1 MTAPL
6 HAIDRGT
13 GAPVLLVHG
22 FPLDHTMWRHQI
34 EALQGD
40 YQVIAPD
47 LRGFGQSPIEPI
59 AAKTGVPMTEYADD
73 LARLLDQLSVGEPVT
88 LVGFSMGGYIGW
100 QFYHRHRDRLRA
112 MVLCD
117 TKAAAD
123 TPQAR
128 ETRFK
133 MAENVEGW
141 GSLHIAKLMA
151 PKLFAPATLEANQKL
166 VQELEAI
173 IGRTNPV
180 AIAAAQRGMAH
191 RDDSTSLLPKLDLPT
206 LYLVGTEDQIS
217 PPAEMKAM
225 ADATPA
231 SNLVTIDG
239 AGHMS
244 PLENPAQV
252 NAAIREFLARLPA

>member
-1 MTAPL
+1 MPVRL

-13 GAPVLLVHG
+13 GSPVLLVHG

-34 EALQGD
+34 EALEGSHR
-40 YQVIAPD
+40 VIAPD
-47 LRGFGQSPIEPI
+47 LRGFGQTHIEPI
-59 AAKTGVPMTEYADD
+59 AAKTGVAMADYADD
-73 LARLLDQLSVGEPVT
+73 LAHLLDQLEVTQPVT

-100 QFYHRHRDRLRA
+100 QFCQRHRDRLRA

-151 PKLFAPATLEANQKL
+151 PKLFAASTLEQNPKL
-166 VQELEAI
+166 VEEVESI
-173 IGRTNPV
+173 IARTDPV

-191 RDDSTSLLPKLDLPT
+191 RNDSTAMLATLDLPV
-206 LYLVGTEDQIS
+206 LYVVGTDDQIS
-217 PPAEMKAM
+217 PPAEMKSM
-225 ADATPA
+225 ADATPNA
-231 SNLVTIDG
+231 RYATIEG

-244 PLENPAQV
+244 PMEKPSDVTAV
-252 NAAIREFLARLPA
+252 ISGFLAGLGE